1 MTNADMAAFN
11 RCIDFMVR
19 MIEKY
24 GSNEVDEQEKKA
36 GGLGPLLFY
45 FVKALLSAFRDAI
58 METRIVGFVL
68 YNEVL
73 L

>member
-24 GSNEVDEQEKKA
+24 GSNEVDEQENKQ
-36 GGLGPLLFY
+36 
-45 FVKALLSAFRDAI
+45 
-58 METRIVGFVL
+58 ET
-68 YNEVL
+68 
-73 L
+73 